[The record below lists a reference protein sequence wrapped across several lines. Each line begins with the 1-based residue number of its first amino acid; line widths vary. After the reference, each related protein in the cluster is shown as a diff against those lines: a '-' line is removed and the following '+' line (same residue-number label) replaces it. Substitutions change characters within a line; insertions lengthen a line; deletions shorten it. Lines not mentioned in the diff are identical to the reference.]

1 VTVLVTLA
9 GLFVLL
15 VAGGVGFPLPEDV
28 TLVGSGL
35 LARGGSVAMWQVVA
49 VGVAA
54 ICLADWILYLAGRR
68 YGADV
73 VRHPLLARVLRRE
86 HVDAV
91 EALVRRRGAWGVF
104 LARFVFG
111 TRIAT
116 FLSAGTFGVPAPAF
130 AVAEGTGA
138 VLFVSATVTLGY
150 LFAHQA
156 ERVAAE
162 VGRAEHWLVLGG
174 LAAIIAGLVGRA
186 VAERSGSPP
195 KRSLDE

>member
-1 VTVLVTLA
+1 VTTLVTLA
-9 GLFVLL
+9 SLFVLL

-35 LARGGSVAMWQVVA
+35 LARSGSVAMWQVAA

-54 ICLADWILYLAGRR
+54 VCLADWILYLAGRR
-68 YGADV
+68 YGAGV
-73 VRHPLLARVLRRE
+73 VRHPMFARVLRRE

-91 EALVRRRGAWGVF
+91 EALVRRHGAWGVF
-104 LARFVFG
+104 LARFVLG

-130 AVAEGTGA
+130 AVAEGAGA
-138 VLFVSATVTLGY
+138 VLFVSAMVTLGY

-156 ERVAAE
+156 ARVATE
-162 VGRAEHWLVLGG
+162 VGHAEHWLVLGG
-174 LAAIIAGLVGRA
+174 LAAIIGGLIARA
-186 VAERSGSPP
+186 IVEHSGSAQA
-195 KRSLDE
+195 RSPDE